1 MAFDTKLTKLEGN
14 IDYEKL
20 KKKILLTLLF
30 RSSIIL
36 YLWATL
42 QSFYFN

>member
-20 KKKILLTLLF
+20 KNKILLTLLF

-42 QSFYFN
+42 

>member
-14 IDYEKL
+14 IDHEKL

-42 QSFYFN
+42 

>member
-14 IDYEKL
+14 IDYEK
-20 KKKILLTLLF
+20 KNKVLLTLLF

>member
-20 KKKILLTLLF
+20 KNKVLLTLLF

-42 QSFYFN
+42 

>member
-1 MAFDTKLTKLEGN
+1 MVFDTKLTKLEGN

-20 KKKILLTLLF
+20 KKKILLTLF

-42 QSFYFN
+42 

>member
-1 MAFDTKLTKLEGN
+1 MALDTKLTKLEGN

-30 RSSIIL
+30 RSSITL
-36 YLWATL
+36 YLWVTL
-42 QSFYFN
+42 

>member
-1 MAFDTKLTKLEGN
+1 MAFDTRLTKLEGN

-20 KKKILLTLLF
+20 KNKILLTLLF

-42 QSFYFN
+42 

>member
-1 MAFDTKLTKLEGN
+1 MAFDTKITKLEGN

-20 KKKILLTLLF
+20 KNKILLTLLF

-42 QSFYFN
+42 

>member
-1 MAFDTKLTKLEGN
+1 MAFDTRLTKLEGN

-42 QSFYFN
+42 

>member
-42 QSFYFN
+42 

>member
-20 KKKILLTLLF
+20 KKNILLTLLF

-42 QSFYFN
+42 